1 MSKVNRRLATI
12 LATDCV
18 GFSKFMEADEEGTL
32 LSLKACRE
40 IIDNL
45 IEEHGGRIFH
55 TAGDSVL
62 AEFNSTVECLNAAKH
77 FQEAL
82 NSRAEKLI
90 DAAPLV
96 WRVGIHVDDI
106 LVEADNVY
114 GRGVNIAARLE
125 AHCEPGQILVSR
137 IVREQVQKRVG
148 FAIQAAGSRSLKNIS
163 DEFEV
168 FSVVDLSSIDQEKSE
183 PERTKTGAEDI
194 QKSPTSLRY
203 KPRLAIL
210 PFENN
215 SRESDAGFLVDGI
228 VEDLITEFSMIRELD
243 VLSRATTSEF
253 KKSDADALKFASN
266 FSSDFVVMGGI
277 RSSGSRIRI
286 NVELID
292 ATSGSVL
299 WSQKYDRVMED
310 VFDIQD
316 QIVRAI
322 TIRLLGEIELNSLG
336 RAKRKPTENIS
347 SYEFLLRAKEQHH
360 LFTAEANK
368 KALEFIDK
376 AILLDEGNA
385 QAHAWKTCTLGQA
398 MYREYLS
405 PEEIESAQTSA
416 IYHLNK
422 ALELNENDFEV
433 HRMLSAVYLSNHEYD
448 KAAEHG
454 LKAFQLNPN
463 DPRVLSGTGE
473 VLVRVNQEDQGLDML
488 EKALAVDP
496 VPMGQTTSD
505 NRFKDLV
512 LGYFLANKLEQCI
525 ETAKALVE
533 FDERSW
539 LLLMRSYQ
547 LLGLEHSESK
557 EFADNAYRFKGLDW
571 QASIDR
577 FHIPSAGVRSDLME
591 LAEGFNA

>member
-194 QKSPTSLRY
+194 QKSSTSLRS

-385 QAHAWKTCTLGQA
+385 QAHAWKTCTLGQG
-398 MYREYLS
+398 MYREYIS

-533 FDERSW
+533 YDERSW

-547 LLGLEHSESK
+547 LLGLELRESK

-591 LAEGFNA
+591 LAEGLNA

>member
-106 LVEADNVY
+106 LVEEDNVY

-183 PERTKTGAEDI
+183 PELAKTTSQDI
-194 QKSPTSLRY
+194 ARSPRSIRL

-253 KKSDADALKFASN
+253 KNSDADALKFASN

-299 WSQKYDRVMED
+299 WSQKYDRVMDD

-368 KALEFIDK
+368 KALAFIDK

-385 QAHAWKTCTLGQA
+385 QAHAWKTCTLGQG
-398 MYREYLS
+398 MYREYFN
-405 PEEIESAQTSA
+405 PEEIESAQTTA

-473 VLVRVNQEDQGLDML
+473 VLVRVSQPDQGLDML
-488 EKALAVDP
+488 EKALALDP

-547 LLGLEHSESK
+547 LIGLEFTESK
-557 EFADNAYRFKGLDW
+557 EFVDNADRFQGLDW

-577 FHIPSAGVRSDLME
+577 FHIPSVGVRSDLME
-591 LAEGFNA
+591 LAHGLSS

>member
-106 LVEADNVY
+106 LVEADSVY

-168 FSVVDLSSIDQEKSE
+168 FSVVDLSSVDNEKSD
-183 PERTKTGAEDI
+183 PEIAKTAGQDI
-194 QKSPTSLRY
+194 KKSPSPIRS

-253 KKSDADALKFASN
+253 KNSDADALKFASN

-299 WSQKYDRVMED
+299 WSQKYDRVMDD

-385 QAHAWKTCTLGQA
+385 QAHAWKTCTLGQG
-398 MYREYLS
+398 MYREYFN
-405 PEEIESAQTSA
+405 PEEIESAQTTA

-433 HRMLSAVYLSNHEYD
+433 HRMLSAVYLSNHEYE

-473 VLVRVNQEDQGLDML
+473 VLVRVSQQDQGLDML
-488 EKALAVDP
+488 EKALALDP

-512 LGYFLANKLEQCI
+512 LGYFLADKLEQCI

-547 LLGLEHSESK
+547 LIGLEFTESK
-557 EFADNAYRFKGLDW
+557 EFADNAYRFQGLDW

-577 FHIPSAGVRSDLME
+577 FHIPSVGVRSDLME
-591 LAEGFNA
+591 LAQGFSQ

>member
-368 KALEFIDK
+368 KALEFIDR

-473 VLVRVNQEDQGLDML
+473 VLVRVNQQDQGLDML

-591 LAEGFNA
+591 LAEGLNA

>member
-32 LSLKACRE
+32 LSLKACRA

-137 IVREQVQKRVG
+137 IVREQVQKRVS

-168 FSVVDLSSIDQEKSE
+168 FSVVDLSSIDHEKAD
-183 PERTKTGAEDI
+183 PELSKTQAQDI
-194 QKSPTSLRY
+194 KKSATSVRS

-253 KKSDADALKFASN
+253 KNSDADALTFASN

-299 WSQKYDRVMED
+299 WSQKYDRVMDD

-385 QAHAWKTCTLGQA
+385 QAHAWKTCTLGQG
-398 MYREYLS
+398 MYREYFN
-405 PEEIESAQTSA
+405 PEEIESAQTNA

-473 VLVRVNQEDQGLDML
+473 VLVRVNQQDQGLDML
-488 EKALAVDP
+488 EKALALDP

-547 LLGLEHSESK
+547 LIGLAFSEST
-557 EFADNAYRFKGLDW
+557 EFAHNAQRFKGLDW

-577 FHIPSAGVRSDLME
+577 FHIPSVGVRSDLME
-591 LAEGFNA
+591 LAQGLNA

>member
-32 LSLKACRE
+32 LSLKACRA

-137 IVREQVQKRVG
+137 IVREQVQKRVS

-168 FSVVDLSSIDQEKSE
+168 FSVVDLSSIDHEKAD
-183 PERTKTGAEDI
+183 PELSKTQAQDI
-194 QKSPTSLRY
+194 KKSATSVRS

-243 VLSRATTSEF
+243 VLSRATTTEF
-253 KKSDADALKFASN
+253 KNSDADALTFASN

-299 WSQKYDRVMED
+299 WSQKYDRVMDD

-385 QAHAWKTCTLGQA
+385 QAHAWKTCTLGQG
-398 MYREYLS
+398 MYREYFN
-405 PEEIESAQTSA
+405 PEEIESAQTNA

-473 VLVRVNQEDQGLDML
+473 VLVRVNQQDQGLDML
-488 EKALAVDP
+488 EKALALDP

-547 LLGLEHSESK
+547 LIGLAFSEST
-557 EFADNAYRFKGLDW
+557 EFAHNAQRFKGLDW

-577 FHIPSAGVRSDLME
+577 FHIPSVGVRSDLME
-591 LAEGFNA
+591 LAQGLNA

>member
-168 FSVVDLSSIDQEKSE
+168 FSVVDLSSIDHEKSE
-183 PERTKTGAEDI
+183 SELTKTQTQDI
-194 QKSPTSLRY
+194 KKSVTSVRS

-253 KKSDADALKFASN
+253 KNSDADALKFASN

-299 WSQKYDRVMED
+299 WSQKYDRVMDD

-376 AILLDEGNA
+376 AILLDDGNA
-385 QAHAWKTCTLGQA
+385 QAHAWKTCTLGQG
-398 MYREYLS
+398 MYREYFN
-405 PEEIESAQTSA
+405 PEEIESAQTNA

-433 HRMLSAVYLSNHEYD
+433 HRMLSAVYLSDHEYD

-473 VLVRVNQEDQGLDML
+473 VLVRVNQQDQGLDML
-488 EKALAVDP
+488 EMALALDP

-512 LGYFLANKLEQCI
+512 LGYFLADKLEQCI

-547 LLGLEHSESK
+547 LIGLEFSEST
-557 EFADNAYRFKGLDW
+557 EFAHNAQRFKGLDW

-577 FHIPSAGVRSDLME
+577 FHIPSASVRSDLME
-591 LAEGFNA
+591 LAQGLNA

>member
-168 FSVVDLSSIDQEKSE
+168 FSVVDLSSIDQDKSE
-183 PERTKTGAEDI
+183 PECPKTGAEDI
-194 QKSPTSLRY
+194 QKSPTSVRS

-253 KKSDADALKFASN
+253 KNSDADALKFASN

-292 ATSGSVL
+292 ANSGSVL

-376 AILLDEGNA
+376 AIHLDEGNA
-385 QAHAWKTCTLGQA
+385 QAHAWKTCTLGQG
-398 MYREYLS
+398 MYREYFN
-405 PEEIESAQTSA
+405 PEEIEAAQTSA

-422 ALELNENDFEV
+422 ALDLNENDFEV

-473 VLVRVNQEDQGLDML
+473 VLVRVNQHDQGLDML
-488 EKALAVDP
+488 EKALALDP

>member
-82 NSRAEKLI
+82 NFRAEKLI

-194 QKSPTSLRY
+194 QKSPTSLRS

-533 FDERSW
+533 YDERSW

-547 LLGLEHSESK
+547 LLGLELSESK

-591 LAEGFNA
+591 LAEGLNA

>member
-194 QKSPTSLRY
+194 QKSPTSLRS

-253 KKSDADALKFASN
+253 KKSGADALKFASN

-422 ALELNENDFEV
+422 ALDLNENDFEV

-448 KAAEHG
+448 KAVEHG

-533 FDERSW
+533 YDERSW

-547 LLGLEHSESK
+547 LLGLELSESK

-591 LAEGFNA
+591 LAEGLNA

>member
-194 QKSPTSLRY
+194 QKSPTSLRS

-360 LFTAEANK
+360 LFTSEANK

-533 FDERSW
+533 YDERSW

-547 LLGLEHSESK
+547 LLGLELSESK

-591 LAEGFNA
+591 LAEGLNA

>member
-32 LSLKACRE
+32 LSLKACRA

-137 IVREQVQKRVG
+137 IVREQVQKRVS

-168 FSVVDLSSIDQEKSE
+168 FSVVDLSSIDHEKAD
-183 PERTKTGAEDI
+183 PELSKTQAQDI
-194 QKSPTSLRY
+194 KKSATSVRS

-243 VLSRATTSEF
+243 VLSRATTTEF
-253 KKSDADALKFASN
+253 KNSDADALTFASN

-299 WSQKYDRVMED
+299 WSQKYDRVMDD

-368 KALEFIDK
+368 KALGFIDK

-385 QAHAWKTCTLGQA
+385 QAHAWKTCTLGQG
-398 MYREYLS
+398 MYREYFN
-405 PEEIESAQTSA
+405 PEEIESAQTNA

-473 VLVRVNQEDQGLDML
+473 VLVRVNQQDQGLDML
-488 EKALAVDP
+488 EKALALDP

-547 LLGLEHSESK
+547 LIGLAFSEST
-557 EFADNAYRFKGLDW
+557 EFAHNAQRFKGLDW

-577 FHIPSAGVRSDLME
+577 FHIPSVGVRSDLME
-591 LAEGFNA
+591 LAQGLNA

>member
-194 QKSPTSLRY
+194 QKSPTSVRS

-473 VLVRVNQEDQGLDML
+473 VLVRVNQEGQGLDML

-547 LLGLEHSESK
+547 LLGLEYSESK

-591 LAEGFNA
+591 LAEDLTA

>member
-1 MSKVNRRLATI
+1 
-12 LATDCV
+12 
-18 GFSKFMEADEEGTL
+18 
-32 LSLKACRE
+32 
-40 IIDNL
+40 
-45 IEEHGGRIFH
+45 
-55 TAGDSVL
+55 
-62 AEFNSTVECLNAAKH
+62 
-77 FQEAL
+77 
-82 NSRAEKLI
+82 
-90 DAAPLV
+90 
-96 WRVGIHVDDI
+96 
-106 LVEADNVY
+106 
-114 GRGVNIAARLE
+114 
-125 AHCEPGQILVSR
+125 
-137 IVREQVQKRVG
+137 VQKRVD

-168 FSVVDLSSIDQEKSE
+168 FSVVDLTSTDHGR
-183 PERTKTGAEDI
+183 PESKVTKTADHGIKKVSAFI
-194 QKSPTSLRY
+194 RS

-253 KKSDADALKFASN
+253 KNSDADALKFVSN

-292 ATSGSVL
+292 AVSGNVL
-299 WSQKYDRVMED
+299 WSQKYDRVMDD

-368 KALEFIDK
+368 KALEFIEK
-376 AILLDEGNA
+376 AISLDEGNA
-385 QAHAWKTCTLGQA
+385 QAHAWKTCTLGQG
-398 MYREYLS
+398 MYREYFS

-416 IYHLNK
+416 IFHLNK
-422 ALELNENDFEV
+422 ALDLNENDFEV

-473 VLVRVNQEDQGLDML
+473 VLVRVNKQGQGLDML
-488 EKALAVDP
+488 EKALALDP
-496 VPMGQTTSD
+496 IPMGQTTSD

-512 LGYFLANKLEQCI
+512 LGYFLADKLEQCI

-547 LLGLEHSESK
+547 LMGLEFTESK
-557 EFADNAYRFKGLDW
+557 EFVDNADRFKGLDW
-571 QASIDR
+571 LANIHR
-577 FHIPSAGVRSDLME
+577 FHISSVDVQSDLME
-591 LAEGFNA
+591 LAKSLGE

>member
-194 QKSPTSLRY
+194 QKSPTSLRS

-360 LFTAEANK
+360 LFTSEANK

-533 FDERSW
+533 YDERSW

-547 LLGLEHSESK
+547 LLGLELSESK

-591 LAEGFNA
+591 LAEGLSA

>member
-106 LVEADNVY
+106 LVEAGNVY

-194 QKSPTSLRY
+194 QKSPTSLRS

-253 KKSDADALKFASN
+253 KNSDADALKFASN

-533 FDERSW
+533 YDERSW

-547 LLGLEHSESK
+547 LLGLELSESK

-591 LAEGFNA
+591 LAEGLNA

>member
-168 FSVVDLSSIDQEKSE
+168 FSVVDLSSIDHEKSK
-183 PERTKTGAEDI
+183 PEVTKTQAQDI
-194 QKSPTSLRY
+194 KTSATSVKS

-210 PFENN
+210 PFDNN

-253 KKSDADALKFASN
+253 KNSDADALKFASN
-266 FSSDFVVMGGI
+266 FSSDFLVMGGI

-299 WSQKYDRVMED
+299 WSQKYDRVMDD

-385 QAHAWKTCTLGQA
+385 QAHAWKTCTLGQG
-398 MYREYLS
+398 MYREYFN
-405 PEEIESAQTSA
+405 PEEIESAQTKA

-473 VLVRVNQEDQGLDML
+473 VLVRVNQQDQGLDML
-488 EKALAVDP
+488 EKALALDP

-547 LLGLEHSESK
+547 LIGLEFSEST
-557 EFADNAYRFKGLDW
+557 EFAHNAHRFKGLDW
-571 QASIDR
+571 QTSIDR
-577 FHIPSAGVRSDLME
+577 FHIPSVDVRSDLME
-591 LAEGFNA
+591 LAQGLSA

>member
-194 QKSPTSLRY
+194 QKSPTSLRS
-203 KPRLAIL
+203 KTRLAIL

-266 FSSDFVVMGGI
+266 FSCDFVVMGGI

-533 FDERSW
+533 YDERSW

-547 LLGLEHSESK
+547 LLGLELSESK

-591 LAEGFNA
+591 LAEGLNA

>member
-183 PERTKTGAEDI
+183 PERTKTGAEDTK
-194 QKSPTSLRY
+194 KSLTSVRS

-253 KKSDADALKFASN
+253 KNSDADALKFASN

-299 WSQKYDRVMED
+299 WSQKYDRVMDD

-360 LFTAEANK
+360 LFTADANK

-376 AILLDEGNA
+376 AIILDEGNA
-385 QAHAWKTCTLGQA
+385 QAHAWKTCTLGQG
-398 MYREYLS
+398 MYREYFT
-405 PEEIESAQTSA
+405 PDEIESAQTSA

-473 VLVRVNQEDQGLDML
+473 VLVRVNQQDQGLDML
-488 EKALAVDP
+488 EKALALDP

-547 LLGLEHSESK
+547 LLGLELSESK

-591 LAEGFNA
+591 LAKGLNA

>member
-1 MSKVNRRLATI
+1 
-12 LATDCV
+12 
-18 GFSKFMEADEEGTL
+18 
-32 LSLKACRE
+32 
-40 IIDNL
+40 
-45 IEEHGGRIFH
+45 
-55 TAGDSVL
+55 
-62 AEFNSTVECLNAAKH
+62 
-77 FQEAL
+77 
-82 NSRAEKLI
+82 
-90 DAAPLV
+90 
-96 WRVGIHVDDI
+96 
-106 LVEADNVY
+106 
-114 GRGVNIAARLE
+114 
-125 AHCEPGQILVSR
+125 LVSR

-194 QKSPTSLRY
+194 QKSPTSLRS

-533 FDERSW
+533 YDERSW

-547 LLGLEHSESK
+547 LLGLELSESK

-591 LAEGFNA
+591 LAEGLNA

>member
-1 MSKVNRRLATI
+1 MSKVSRRLATI

-32 LSLKACRE
+32 HSLNACRE

-45 IEEHGGRIFH
+45 VEEHGGRIFH

-90 DAAPLV
+90 DVAPLV

-137 IVREQVQKRVG
+137 IVREQVQKRVA
-148 FAIQAAGSRSLKNIS
+148 FAIQPAGSRSLKNIS

-168 FSVVDLSSIDQEKSE
+168 FSVVDLTSVDHESPE
-183 PERTKTGAEDI
+183 PEVAKAAVHDTKKVPASI
-194 QKSPTSLRY
+194 RSRPK
-203 KPRLAIL
+203 LAIL

-228 VEDLITEFSMIRELD
+228 VEDLITEFSMIKELD

-253 KKSDADALKFASN
+253 KNSDADALEFASG

-292 ATSGSVL
+292 AVSGSVL
-299 WSQKYDRVMED
+299 WSQKYDRVMD
-310 VFDIQD
+310 AVFDIQD
-316 QIVRAI
+316 EIVRAI

-368 KALEFIDK
+368 KALEFIEK
-376 AILLDEGNA
+376 AISLDEGNA
-385 QAHAWKTCTLGQA
+385 QAHAWKTCTLGQG
-398 MYREYLS
+398 MYREYFD
-405 PEEIESAQTSA
+405 PEEIDSAQISA

-422 ALELNENDFEV
+422 ALDLNENDFEV
-433 HRMLSAVYLSNHEYD
+433 HRMLSAVYLSNHDYD

-454 LKAFQLNPN
+454 MKAFQLNPN

-473 VLVRVNQEDQGLDML
+473 VLVRVNKQDQGLEML
-488 EKALAVDP
+488 EKALALDP
-496 VPMGQTTSD
+496 IPMGQTTSD

-512 LGYFLANKLEQCI
+512 LGYFLTNKLEQCI

-539 LLLMRSYQ
+539 LVLMRSYQ
-547 LLGLEHSESK
+547 LMGLDFTESK
-557 EFADNAYRFKGLDW
+557 EFTGNAHRFRDLDW
-571 QASIDR
+571 QASIHR
-577 FHIPSAGVRSDLME
+577 FHIPSEDVQSGLTE
-591 LAEGFNA
+591 LAEGLSK

>member
-194 QKSPTSLRY
+194 QKSPTSLRS

-533 FDERSW
+533 YDERSW

-547 LLGLEHSESK
+547 LLGLELSESK

-591 LAEGFNA
+591 LAEGLNA

>member
-32 LSLKACRE
+32 LSLKACRA

-137 IVREQVQKRVG
+137 IVREQVQKRVS

-168 FSVVDLSSIDQEKSE
+168 FSVVDLSSIDHEKAD
-183 PERTKTGAEDI
+183 PELSKTQAQDI
-194 QKSPTSLRY
+194 KKSATSVRS

-243 VLSRATTSEF
+243 VLSRATTTEF
-253 KKSDADALKFASN
+253 KNSDADALTFASN

-299 WSQKYDRVMED
+299 WSQKYDRVMDD

-368 KALEFIDK
+368 KALGFIDK

-385 QAHAWKTCTLGQA
+385 QAHAWKTCTLGQG
-398 MYREYLS
+398 MYREYFN
-405 PEEIESAQTSA
+405 PEEIESAQTNA

-448 KAAEHG
+448 KASEHG

-473 VLVRVNQEDQGLDML
+473 VLVRVNQQDQGLDML
-488 EKALAVDP
+488 EKALALDP

-547 LLGLEHSESK
+547 LIGLAFSEST
-557 EFADNAYRFKGLDW
+557 EFAHNAQRFKGLDW

-577 FHIPSAGVRSDLME
+577 FHIPSVGVRSDLME
-591 LAEGFNA
+591 LAQGLNA

>member
-32 LSLKACRE
+32 LSLKACRA

-137 IVREQVQKRVG
+137 IVREQVQKRVS

-168 FSVVDLSSIDQEKSE
+168 FSVVDLSSIDHEKAD
-183 PERTKTGAEDI
+183 PELSKTKAQDI
-194 QKSPTSLRY
+194 KKSATSVRS

-253 KKSDADALKFASN
+253 KNSDADALTFASN

-299 WSQKYDRVMED
+299 WSQKYDRVMDD

-385 QAHAWKTCTLGQA
+385 QAHAWKTCTLGQG
-398 MYREYLS
+398 MYREYFN
-405 PEEIESAQTSA
+405 PEEIESAQTNA

-473 VLVRVNQEDQGLDML
+473 VLVRVNQQDQGLDML
-488 EKALAVDP
+488 EKALALDP

-547 LLGLEHSESK
+547 LIGLAFSEST
-557 EFADNAYRFKGLDW
+557 EFAHNAQRFKGLDW

-577 FHIPSAGVRSDLME
+577 FHIPSVGVRSDLME
-591 LAEGFNA
+591 LAQGLNA

>member
-183 PERTKTGAEDI
+183 PERTKTGDEDI
-194 QKSPTSLRY
+194 QKSPTSVRS

-215 SRESDAGFLVDGI
+215 SRESDAGFLVDGV

-253 KKSDADALKFASN
+253 KNSDADALKFASN

-385 QAHAWKTCTLGQA
+385 QAHAWKTCTLGQG
-398 MYREYLS
+398 MYREYFN

-473 VLVRVNQEDQGLDML
+473 VLVRVNQQDQGLDML

-496 VPMGQTTSD
+496 VPMRQTTSD

-547 LLGLEHSESK
+547 LLGLELSESK
-557 EFADNAYRFKGLDW
+557 EFSDNAYRFKGLDW

-591 LAEGFNA
+591 LAEGLNA

>member
-137 IVREQVQKRVG
+137 IVREQVQKRVD

-168 FSVVDLSSIDQEKSE
+168 FSVVDLSSIDHEKSE
-183 PERTKTGAEDI
+183 PELTKTHAQDI
-194 QKSPTSLRY
+194 KKSATSVRS

-253 KKSDADALKFASN
+253 KNGDADALKFASN

-299 WSQKYDRVMED
+299 WSQKYDRVMDD

-385 QAHAWKTCTLGQA
+385 QAHAWKTCTLGQG
-398 MYREYLS
+398 MYREYFNH
-405 PEEIESAQTSA
+405 EEIESAQTNA

-473 VLVRVNQEDQGLDML
+473 VLVRVNQQDQGLDML
-488 EKALAVDP
+488 EKALALDP

-547 LLGLEHSESK
+547 LMGLEFSEST
-557 EFADNAYRFKGLDW
+557 EFAHNAHRFKGLDW

-577 FHIPSAGVRSDLME
+577 FHIPSVVVRSDLME
-591 LAEGFNA
+591 LAQGLSA

>member
-1 MSKVNRRLATI
+1 MNKVNRRLATI

-82 NSRAEKLI
+82 NSRAEQLI

-148 FAIQAAGSRSLKNIS
+148 FAIQAAGNRSLKNIS

-168 FSVVDLSSIDQEKSE
+168 FSVVDLASMDHEKTEPGVAKTADQ
-183 PERTKTGAEDI
+183 DI
-194 QKSPTSLRY
+194 KKAPTSIRS

-215 SRESDAGFLVDGI
+215 SRESDAGFLVGGI

-253 KKSDADALKFASN
+253 KNSDGDALKFASN

-299 WSQKYDRVMED
+299 WSQKYDRVMD
-310 VFDIQD
+310 DIFDIQD

-385 QAHAWKTCTLGQA
+385 QAHAWKTCTLGQG
-398 MYREYLS
+398 MYREYFN
-405 PEEIESAQTSA
+405 PEEIESAQTNA

-473 VLVRVNQEDQGLDML
+473 VLVRVNQPDQGLDML
-488 EKALAVDP
+488 EKALALDP
-496 VPMGQTTSD
+496 VPMGQATSD

-547 LLGLEHSESK
+547 LIGLEFTESK

-577 FHIPSAGVRSDLME
+577 FHMPSVGVRSDLME
-591 LAEGFNA
+591 LAQALNA

>member
-32 LSLKACRE
+32 VSLKACRE

-82 NSRAEKLI
+82 NSRAEQFI

-137 IVREQVQKRVG
+137 IVREQVQKRVD
-148 FAIQAAGSRSLKNIS
+148 FAIKAAGSRSLKNIS

-168 FSVVDLSSIDQEKSE
+168 FSVVDSTSVDYESPEPSI
-183 PERTKTGAEDI
+183 TKTVDHDI
-194 QKSPTSLRY
+194 KKVSPFIRS

-243 VLSRATTSEF
+243 VLSRATTSEY
-253 KKSDADALKFASN
+253 KNSDTDALKFASD

-292 ATSGSVL
+292 AVSGSVL
-299 WSQKYDRVMED
+299 WSQKYDRVMDD

-376 AILLDEGNA
+376 AISLDEGNA
-385 QAHAWKTCTLGQA
+385 QAHAWKTCTLGQG
-398 MYREYLS
+398 MYREYFS
-405 PEEIESAQTSA
+405 PEEIESAQSIA
-416 IYHLNK
+416 IFHLNR
-422 ALELNENDFEV
+422 ALDLNENDFEV
-433 HRMLSAVYLSNHEYD
+433 HRMLSAVYLSNHDYD

-473 VLVRVNQEDQGLDML
+473 VLVRVNKQEQGLDML
-488 EKALAVDP
+488 EKALALDP
-496 VPMGQTTSD
+496 IPMGQNTSD

-539 LLLMRSYQ
+539 LVLMRSYQ
-547 LLGLEHSESK
+547 LMGLDFTESK
-557 EFADNAYRFKGLDW
+557 EFADNASRFTGLDW
-571 QASIDR
+571 QASIHR
-577 FHIPSAGVRSDLME
+577 FHIPSVDVQSDLIK
-591 LAEGFNA
+591 LAEDLGG

>member
-194 QKSPTSLRY
+194 QKSPTSLRS

-253 KKSDADALKFASN
+253 KNSDADALKFASN

-591 LAEGFNA
+591 LAEGLNA

>member
-168 FSVVDLSSIDQEKSE
+168 FSVVDLSSTEHEKSE
-183 PERTKTGAEDI
+183 PKLAKTAGQDI
-194 QKSPTSLRY
+194 KISQRSIRS

-253 KKSDADALKFASN
+253 KNSNADALKFASN

-299 WSQKYDRVMED
+299 WSQKYDRVMDD

-385 QAHAWKTCTLGQA
+385 QAHAWKTCTLGQG
-398 MYREYLS
+398 MYREYFN
-405 PEEIESAQTSA
+405 PEEIESAQTNA

-473 VLVRVNQEDQGLDML
+473 VLVRVSQPDQGLDML
-488 EKALAVDP
+488 EKALALDP

-512 LGYFLANKLEQCI
+512 LGYFLATKLEQCI

-547 LLGLEHSESK
+547 LIGLEFTESK
-557 EFADNAYRFKGLDW
+557 EFADNAYRFQGLDW

-577 FHIPSAGVRSDLME
+577 FHIPSVGVRSDLME
-591 LAEGFNA
+591 LAQGLSK